1 MVRGLAGSRARRGRG
16 VLRHTGG
23 AVLSGVPIALENSW
37 LGAADHRPGAK
48 AGPGARG
55 ETRRTSRP
63 ELVWCFTTLA
73 CRNSPKRFAISA
85 SKTSTVCFST
95 RWATGTL
102 SVVRPAAW
110 CSSGDGSLPPRRWR
124 RFILKIILRAG
135 LIRGTATIG
144 KARKFCGRLLEIGC
158 AYGFFL
164 TEAQRWYEAEGVEI
178 SGFAARQAQQRGLAV
193 QHGDFL
199 KLSFPPA
206 HYDVVCLFDCIEHL
220 VDPHAYLQKTYH
232 LLKPQGLVA
241 LTTGDIS
248 SLYARLAGKHWRLM
262 SPPQHQFYFS
272 SPVSTL
278 VWRVSIGG
286 SCHRRSINF
295 ISRVEP

>member
-1 MVRGLAGSRARRGRG
+1 MRRLQRYQ
-16 VLRHTGG
+16 
-23 AVLSGVPIALENSW
+23 
-37 LGAADHRPGAK
+37 
-48 AGPGARG
+48 
-55 ETRRTSRP
+55 
-63 ELVWCFTTLA
+63 
-73 CRNSPKRFAISA
+73 SA
-85 SKTSTVCFST
+85 
-95 RWATGTL
+95 
-102 SVVRPAAW
+102 
-110 CSSGDGSLPPRRWR
+110 
-124 RFILKIILRAG
+124 
-135 LIRGTATIG
+135 
-144 KARKFCGRLLEIGC
+144 GRLLEIGC

-164 TEAQRWYEAEGVEI
+164 VEAQRWYEAEGVEI

-199 KLSFPPA
+199 KLSFLPA

-272 SPVSTL
+272 RRTLSRLLQQTGFELLEIRYPWKLVPWPLVLYQLSPRLKTL
-278 VWRVSIGG
+278 CGFVGRVPLGLYANLFDAMFVIARKG
-286 SCHRRSINF
+286 NQ
-295 ISRVEP
+295 V